1 MPEVPNMNS
10 SHLPRKQAAEAS
22 APRTK
27 SKDEYQWV
35 SEEEEQRFTYTGQ
48 SRTIKLE
55 ESAEVRDS

>member
-1 MPEVPNMNS
+1 MNS